1 CPSHTRVNT
10 RHLLFSYTTLFRS
23 LFRNIKHRS
32 RSKTKNLIFCS
43 LVFISLFAK
52 FMFVLGVKQMIKA
65 QVVELKPNK
74 TMQQELDKLCDYRRY
89 CWNQALATWQD
100 MYEARTLD
108 KDNNPSPNE
117 RRIRDEL
124 VDNKADWQFA
134 LSARCL
140 QLAVK
145 DLANAWKNFFD
156 KSQPDWGKPH
166 FKSKKA
172 PRQGFKTD
180 RAKVVNG
187 KLRLDKPRGI
197 KTWFDIPRYEAIKM
211 KQIKVASV
219 FRERGHYYAALS
231 TEEETLV
238 QPRTGRKTAVDVN
251 VGHFNY
257 TGGKINVLPSRLQ
270 KLYKRIKHY
279 QRMLAKKRRANGKLA
294 GQSNNYVQ
302 VRTKLQRDYRKVANI
317 QNDLLQKFTTK
328 LINNYDQIVIEDLA
342 VKQMMMTH
350 VASKGM
356 QRSLFSK
363 FRQILTY
370 KCEWYGKELILADKT
385 YPSTQRC
392 ANCGY
397 VKKG

>member
-1 CPSHTRVNT
+1 
-10 RHLLFSYTTLFRS
+10 
-23 LFRNIKHRS
+23 
-32 RSKTKNLIFCS
+32 
-43 LVFISLFAK
+43 
-52 FMFVLGVKQMIKA
+52 MIKA

-74 TMQQELDKLCDYRRY
+74 TMQQELDKLCDYCRY
-89 CWNQALATWQD
+89 CRNQALATWQD

-156 KSQPDWGKPH
+156 KAQPDWGKPH

-197 KTWFDIPRYEAIKM
+197 KTWFDIPTYEALKM
-211 KQIKVASV
+211 KQIRVASV

-231 TEEETLV
+231 YEEETLV
-238 QPRTGRKTAVDVN
+238 KHRTGRKTAVDVN

-328 LINNYDQIVIEDLA
+328 LVNNYDQIVIEDLA

-397 VKKG
+397 VKKGDEKITLQGNQKHHTKHNEYICYECGYTNDRDDNAVLNLLALAK

>member
-1 CPSHTRVNT
+1 
-10 RHLLFSYTTLFRS
+10 
-23 LFRNIKHRS
+23 
-32 RSKTKNLIFCS
+32 
-43 LVFISLFAK
+43 
-52 FMFVLGVKQMIKA
+52 MFVLGVKQMIKA

-156 KSQPDWGKPH
+156 KAQPDWGKPH

-197 KTWFDIPRYEAIKM
+197 KTWFDIPTYEALKM

-231 TEEETLV
+231 YEEETLV
-238 QPRTGRKTAVDVN
+238 KPRTGRKTAVDVN

-328 LINNYDQIVIEDLA
+328 LVNNYDQIVIEDLA

-397 VKKG
+397 VKKGDEKITLQGNQKHHTKHNEYICYEWGYTNDRDDNAVLNLLALAK